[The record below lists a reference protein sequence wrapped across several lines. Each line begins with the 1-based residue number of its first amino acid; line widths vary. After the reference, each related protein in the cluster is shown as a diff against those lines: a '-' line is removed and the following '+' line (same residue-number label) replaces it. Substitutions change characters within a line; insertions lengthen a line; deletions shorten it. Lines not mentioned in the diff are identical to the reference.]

1 MKKYA
6 IFATDVQGLF
16 AVNGDLPFRMKSDLK
31 FFKEITKGTVVIM
44 GVNTWRSLPVKP
56 LPGRINMVLSSTPI
70 EGDCEVYDSLHT
82 ALYKAEH
89 FHKTKDCF
97 IIGGAAL
104 IESSFDV
111 LDGYYHTYVLEHIED
126 HKVKKGEPFDN
137 PVYLRYQ
144 LGFPGVAPQK
154 IGEISKDE
162 DNEYD
167 ALIFKFERNV
177 KHK

>member
-31 FFKEITKGTVVIM
+31 FFKEITKGAVVIM
-44 GVNTWRSLPVKP
+44 GANTWRSLPVKP
-56 LPGRINMVLSSTPI
+56 LPHRINMVLSSTPI
-70 EGDCEVYDSLHT
+70 EGECEVYDSLHT

-89 FHKTKDCF
+89 FHKAKDCF

-104 IESSFDV
+104 IESSFDL
-111 LDGYYHTYVLEHIED
+111 LDGYYHTYVRSNIED
-126 HKVKKGEPFDN
+126 HKIKKGEPFDN

-144 LGFPGVAPQK
+144 LCGHTKIPQI
-154 IGEISKDE
+154 IGEIHKDE
-162 DNEYD
+162 DNEHN
-167 ALIFKFERNV
+167 ALILKFERNV